1 MLAMN
6 QCTYLLFKERLSGSP
21 AATHLDIMDNS
32 MLFYSDKGYI
42 NVFEEGDSPLLTT
55 VAHLQNGGKSLA
67 VLHSV
72 CHVFCLFHFYFV
84 YGAL

>member
-1 MLAMN
+1 
-6 QCTYLLFKERLSGSP
+6 
-21 AATHLDIMDNS
+21 

-42 NVFEEGDSPLLTT
+42 DVFEEGDSPLLIT

-72 CHVFCLFHFYFV
+72 MSFYFYFFFHFYFV